1 MLNIEKYKDEI
12 IEEYQN
18 LMKTTAIDGDG
29 NRMNKAIRTI
39 AYKHCRQILLGEYNP
54 FKWKSEEYKEQILDD
69 VEREYLSAVIKPFRK
84 KISCIRKSKDPRKGK
99 KYIKIVLCD
108 GDTMY
113 FPYLENDAMYKGMK
127 LDRNYTLEELRLWN
141 QLSIR
146 GCSMLWIF

>member
-39 AYKHCRQILLGEYNP
+39 AYKHCRKILLGASNP
-54 FKWKSEEYKEQILDD
+54 FKWLCEEYKEPILDY
-69 VEREYLSAVIKPFRK
+69 VEREYLSSVIKPFRK

-99 KYIKIVLCD
+99 NYIKIEFCD
-108 GDTMY
+108 GDCMF
-113 FPYLENDAMYKGMK
+113 FPNLSNNAMYKGMK
-127 LDRNYTLEELRLWN
+127 LDRNYTLEELGL
-141 QLSIR
+141 
-146 GCSMLWIF
+146 